1 VKALVLYASKSG
13 NTKKVADSIATELDC
28 QAVQLTQTNTL
39 NVNLNDY
46 DLIFVGSGIN
56 FGNPNENVI
65 HYLQSA
71 DLLEPKRFAVFLTW
85 GGAGKTDRQ
94 ALDKLQSV
102 LKSKGQIVMAD
113 VFRCFGG
120 RQFTLSKRG
129 HPNGDDLVAAKTWA
143 KKVSSETA

>member
-13 NTKKVADSIATELDC
+13 NTKKVADSIASELGC
-28 QAVQLTQTNTL
+28 QAVQLTQTNKPII
-39 NVNLNDY
+39 NLNHY

-65 HYLQSA
+65 RYLQSA
-71 DLLEPKRFAVFLTW
+71 DLFEPKHFACFLTW
-85 GGAGKTDRQ
+85 GGAGQTDKQ

-102 LKSKGQIVMAD
+102 LKSKGQIGLAD

-120 RQFTLSKRG
+120 RQFTLSKHG
-129 HPNGDDLVAAKTWA
+129 HPNGNDLFAAKTWA
-143 KKVSSETA
+143 KKVASATT